1 MSECQLA
8 ERQFKLAWEHFKFH
22 AEQRTKMFNFFLLA
36 VALLLNAFS
45 SILDPKSAPYNNY
58 AFIVLSIGGFLSTM
72 FFALDIRNTQLIK
85 HSEDLLRKIENN
97 LYPASEWKES
107 IDGKTVRLGLLSREE
122 VLGTY
127 IKNNIKENLFWIW
140 INVDNIKHKLSIR
153 LIVIVSMLAFWVTA
167 IVMTC
172 GKPLWFWVNI
182 VLFLICSGWTIWAML
197 SPARDLKREQEA
209 WGKAVQDAEA
219 AKFETRKTESAMA
232 KATVEAEG
240 R

>member
-127 IKNNIKENLFWIW
+127 IKNNIKEGN
-140 INVDNIKHKLSIR
+140 
-153 LIVIVSMLAFWVTA
+153 
-167 IVMTC
+167 
-172 GKPLWFWVNI
+172 
-182 VLFLICSGWTIWAML
+182 
-197 SPARDLKREQEA
+197 
-209 WGKAVQDAEA
+209 
-219 AKFETRKTESAMA
+219 
-232 KATVEAEG
+232 
-240 R
+240 